1 MNGAIPLS
9 SEADANPSPVS
20 PTRAQVVL
28 WAASGL
34 LLVVI
39 YTHTFQG
46 LYDDWT
52 KPDSYYSHGFLVP
65 AISLFFAWRKRAAL
79 KALVPEPSLWGYPLV
94 IMASLMVVVSD
105 FLEFRIISEVSLFP
119 MMVGVIL
126 VLRGWPTL
134 RELWFPIVFLVFMIP
149 IPATIS
155 QSLILQV
162 KLLATEGAVQLG
174 QLLSFP
180 MIRDGSYVRFHD
192 DKLLVGEVC
201 GGLRSLMALLAFGA
215 ITSYLSQARPWA
227 QLAILLASIPI
238 AIVSNVIRIFLLC
251 VLAYFRGSEFAVGWP
266 HDISGILIFVVA
278 FILLFAAE
286 AFFRKLAPKHVPQEA
301 GP

>member
-1 MNGAIPLS
+1 MNGPLPPSRASAALPS
-9 SEADANPSPVS
+9 SGFPSH
-20 PTRAQVVL
+20 AQGVL
-28 WAASGL
+28 WVVAGL
-34 LLVVI
+34 LIAVI

-65 AISLFFAWRKRAAL
+65 AISLFFAWRKRTVL
-79 KALVPEPSLWGYPLV
+79 KELASEPSLWGYPLV
-94 IMASLMVVVSD
+94 VLAGLMVVVSD
-105 FLEFRIISEVSLFP
+105 FLEFRVIAEASLFP
-119 MMVGVIL
+119 MVVGIIL
-126 VLRGWPTL
+126 VVRGWPTL
-134 RELWFPIVFLVFMIP
+134 RQLWFPIVFLVFMIP

-201 GGLRSLMALLAFGA
+201 GGLRSLIALLAFGA
-215 ITSYLSQARPWA
+215 ITSHLSQARPWA
-227 QLAILLASIPI
+227 QIAILLASIPI
-238 AIVSNVIRIFLLC
+238 AIFSNVVRIFLLC

-266 HDISGILIFVVA
+266 HDVSGVLIFVVA

-286 AFFRKLAPKHVPQEA
+286 ALFRRIAPRRVPQEA
-301 GP
+301 TP